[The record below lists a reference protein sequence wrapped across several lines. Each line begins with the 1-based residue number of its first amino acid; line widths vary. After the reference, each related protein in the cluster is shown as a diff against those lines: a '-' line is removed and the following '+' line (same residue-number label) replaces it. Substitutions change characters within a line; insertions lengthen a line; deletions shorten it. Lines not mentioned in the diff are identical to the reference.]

1 MLGVKFSSG
10 SNGAARYTRS
20 PGKRD
25 RGDDM
30 IQSAFPRHKFPNIAD
45 CERAPREEKK
55 RRLDGVNG
63 LLSVIGRFAGRR
75 VLLFFCEV
83 PVFLALAARSLGA
96 NQ

>member
-1 MLGVKFSSG
+1 VL
-10 SNGAARYTRS
+10 
-20 PGKRD
+20 
-25 RGDDM
+25 
-30 IQSAFPRHKFPNIAD
+30 FPDINSQISLIVS
-45 CERAPREEKK
+45 ERRREEKK